1 MAVCFSANPLSATC
15 VRVTSPSA
23 PNARTAAS
31 DNSLT
36 SSPATTSFAT
46 DRPPSV
52 CNEPSVVLVASVV
65 SSVLRIP
72 LNVPAAPDK
81 VCDKVTPPPE
91 AIELHNSIAPPSQTP
106 LQSNAF
112 EPQHS
117 PLQSKP

>member
-1 MAVCFSANPLSATC
+1 MLLRRSPVSATC
-15 VRVTSPSA
+15 VKVTSPSA

-52 CNEPSVVLVASVV
+52 CNDPSVVDVASVV

-81 VCDKVTPPPE
+81 VCVKVTPPPL
-91 AIELHNSIAPPSQTP
+91 AIVIASASPTEPICQPFAIVIPP
-106 LQSNAF
+106 L
-112 EPQHS
+112 
-117 PLQSKP
+117 